1 MKNMLASLWK
11 GLKNYQNRKE
21 IVMSRTGAVNT
32 VDHPEHYNKG
42 SIEAINII
50 EGWNLNFSVGNVIKY
65 MLRAPHKGDEIND
78 LEKAKWYLDRHL
90 ENIKKQ

>member
-1 MKNMLASLWK
+1 MKNTLLSLWK
-11 GLKNYQNRKE
+11 GLKNYQSRKE
-21 IVMSRTGAVNT
+21 IVVST

-50 EGWNLNFSVGNVIKY
+50 EDWDLNFSVGNVIKY

-78 LEKAKWYLDRHL
+78 LEKAKWYLERHI
-90 ENIKKQ
+90 ENVKNGGTK

>member
-1 MKNMLASLWK
+1 
-11 GLKNYQNRKE
+11 
-21 IVMSRTGAVNT
+21 MSRTGTVNT

-78 LEKAKWYLDRHL
+78 LEKAKWYLERHIESL
-90 ENIKKQ
+90 KSGTQT

>member
-1 MKNMLASLWK
+1 VS
-11 GLKNYQNRKE
+11 
-21 IVMSRTGAVNT
+21 T

-50 EGWNLNFSVGNVIKY
+50 EDWDLNFSVGNVIKY

-78 LEKAKWYLDRHL
+78 LEKAKWYLERHI
-90 ENIKKQ
+90 ENVKNGGTK